1 MLTGQD
7 DPDPMF
13 FHPPGY
19 GTSMA
24 TPSRFS
30 IILVL
35 VTILTF
41 SAAFAG
47 CTSSQSP
54 APQGAGTAAP
64 AAGPGAITI
73 KSFAFSP
80 QEMTVKQG
88 TTVTWTNQDG
98 VAHTIVSDAGAP
110 EAISSGPVSQG
121 GSFSF
126 TFTKPGT
133 YPYHCSIH
141 PSMTGSVIV
150 TS

>member
-1 MLTGQD
+1 MT
-7 DPDPMF
+7 
-13 FHPPGY
+13 
-19 GTSMA
+19 
-24 TPSRFS
+24 TPSGFH
-30 IILVL
+30 IVLVL
-35 VTILTF
+35 VTVLTL
-41 SAAFAG
+41 SATFAG
-47 CTSSQSP
+47 CTSYQSP

-73 KSFAFSP
+73 KSFSFSP

-88 TTVTWTNQDG
+88 TTVTWMNQDP
-98 VAHTIVSDAGAP
+98 VPHTIVSDAGAP
-110 EAISSGPVSQG
+110 EAISSEPISQG
-121 GSFSF
+121 ASFSF

>member
-1 MLTGQD
+1 MTISARFRIAFTLL
-7 DPDPMF
+7 MF
-13 FHPPGY
+13 L
-19 GTSMA
+19 SLA
-24 TPSRFS
+24 
-30 IILVL
+30 IAI
-35 VTILTF
+35 
-41 SAAFAG
+41 AG
-47 CTSSQSP
+47 CTSYGP
-54 APQGAGTAAP
+54 APQSTGTATP

-80 QEMTVKQG
+80 GEMTVKEG
-88 TTVTWTNQDG
+88 TTVTWTNLDG
-98 VAHTIVSDAGAP
+98 VGHTVVSDAGAP
-110 EAISSGPVSQG
+110 EAISSGPISQG

>member
-1 MLTGQD
+1 
-7 DPDPMF
+7 
-13 FHPPGY
+13 
-19 GTSMA
+19 MA
-24 TPSRFS
+24 SPSRFP

-35 VTILTF
+35 VTLLTITV
-41 SAAFAG
+41 AFAG
-47 CTSSQSP
+47 CSSYQSP

-88 TTVTWTNQDG
+88 TTVTWTNLDG
-98 VAHTIVSDAGAP
+98 VGHTIVSDAGAP
-110 EAISSGPVSQG
+110 DAISSEPISQG
-121 GSFSF
+121 ASFSF